1 MMKQDESV
9 LKTLEKKTTQEIR
22 QSPRLHKTKTKKSMK
37 QEKSVFKTPEKKT
50 TQEIR
55 QSPRL
60 KMIEYKKSVTPI
72 KVEDSLVKKES
83 DEKITDITP
92 ELVHDLLGIP
102 LGGKDIYNTDQ
113 CEGKELMDWKQQYNF
128 KAMRPSDVE
137 EKIKES
143 SDSGIIF
150 RTNFVLL
157 FVNTICEQNKPG
169 TCKTTVLPHLLGK
182 TPMREIDWCGFITN
196 CLKMSKTKRDETDR
210 GNYYCGSLLVLLLAY
225 LEFMRNDKNEKRQI
239 HALHFWDYE
248 MMVKR
253 EKAELKSGDFGT
265 LEWNDDVIENDE
277 ESDTDE
283 NEDMKLD
290 ELVFKA
296 KNDYKKL
303 VNDKMKFGK
312 LIEFST
318 TKFTESDE
326 LKDMKKVFEQ
336 EFIYKTQNEDD
347 AKGDRD
353 EDEKKSEENLNEHEI
368 KNQTIMVTPGN
379 LYNDP
384 IVHEIADSIQCILN
398 FENYDDFEN
407 VKSFREQKI
416 DDKKKKKNTRK
427 SSMPSFSLG
436 LGLGLTQEFHE
447 GDESSEDEHM
457 KKEIK
462 DEKLDEGESYDS
474 EETECD
480 NNILGIEDDEDKKR
494 ERQFIFDKNIPF
506 NQRFDKFESN
516 IKDAM
521 KKDKELLPFEKVH
534 LVFLP
539 VHQKNHFYIICI
551 NLEEPAVDV
560 IDNRNSVAKFSRAYR
575 DAPNE
580 LVLDEGQ
587 SQISFNFGGC

>member
-1 MMKQDESV
+1 MKQDESV

-22 QSPRLHKTKTKKSMK
+22 QSPRLQKTKTKKSMK
-37 QEKSVFKTPEKKT
+37 QDKSIFKTPEKKT

-60 KMIEYKKSVTPI
+60 KMIKYKKFVAPI
-72 KVEDSLVKKES
+72 KVDDSLVKKEF
-83 DEKITDITP
+83 DEKVTDMKIHLPNAKIDITP

-137 EKIKES
+137 ERIKES
-143 SDSGIIF
+143 LDSGIIF
-150 RTNFVLL
+150 RTNFLLL

-169 TCKTTVLPHLLGK
+169 TCMTTVLPHLLGK

-196 CLKMSKTKRDETDR
+196 CLKMSKMTWDETDR
-210 GNYYCGSLLVLLLAY
+210 GNYYCGPLLVFL
-225 LEFMRNDKNEKRQI
+225 
-239 HALHFWDYE
+239 
-248 MMVKR
+248 
-253 EKAELKSGDFGT
+253 SGDFGT

-296 KNDYKKL
+296 KNNYKKL
-303 VNDKMKFGK
+303 VNDKMKFEK

-347 AKGDRD
+347 AKSDRN
-353 EDEKKSEENLNEHEI
+353 EDEEKSDENLNEHEI
-368 KNQTIMVTPGN
+368 KNQPIM
-379 LYNDP
+379 
-384 IVHEIADSIQCILN
+384 
-398 FENYDDFEN
+398 
-407 VKSFREQKI
+407 
-416 DDKKKKKNTRK
+416 
-427 SSMPSFSLG
+427 
-436 LGLGLTQEFHE
+436 E

-494 ERQFIFDKNIPF
+494 EVGKRLKKPSLKLSSPYNKKEVCASKFVDPDEVKVSDIIFSRIGNSSEKVFQTKRGYVLGRGMIETIQPGLWVHTHVIDAWTNILNYEEKLKSNSTVNRYFFDTSMVRQFIFDKNIPF
-506 NQRFDKFESN
+506 NERSDKFESN
-516 IKDAM
+516 IKDAL
-521 KKDKELLPFEKVH
+521 KKDKELL
-534 LVFLP
+534 
-539 VHQKNHFYIICI
+539 
-551 NLEEPAVDV
+551 
-560 IDNRNSVAKFSRAYR
+560 
-575 DAPNE
+575 
-580 LVLDEGQ
+580 
-587 SQISFNFGGC
+587 

>member
-1 MMKQDESV
+1 MGLGSLLRIATNGISGKLARFVVNSFNPSDMKIH
-9 LKTLEKKTTQEIR
+9 L
-22 QSPRLHKTKTKKSMK
+22 PNA
-37 QEKSVFKTPEKKT
+37 
-50 TQEIR
+50 
-55 QSPRL
+55 
-60 KMIEYKKSVTPI
+60 
-72 KVEDSLVKKES
+72 
-83 DEKITDITP
+83 KIDITP

-196 CLKMSKTKRDETDR
+196 CLKMSKTTWDETDR
-210 GNYYCGSLLVLLLAY
+210 GNYYCGPLLVLLLAY

-265 LEWNDDVIENDE
+265 SEWNDDVIENDE

-290 ELVFKA
+290 VCA
-296 KNDYKKL
+296 S
-303 VNDKMKFGK
+303 KFVDPDEVK
-312 LIEFST
+312 VSDRIFSRIGNSS
-318 TKFTESDE
+318 E
-326 LKDMKKVFEQ
+326 KVF
-336 EFIYKTQNEDD
+336 QNKRWYVLGRGMIETMQAGLWVHAHVID
-347 AKGDRD
+347 AWTD
-353 EDEKKSEENLNEHEI
+353 
-368 KNQTIMVTPGN
+368 
-379 LYNDP
+379 
-384 IVHEIADSIQCILN
+384 ILN
-398 FENYDDFEN
+398 YE
-407 VKSFREQKI
+407 
-416 DDKKKKKNTRK
+416 
-427 SSMPSFSLG
+427 
-436 LGLGLTQEFHE
+436 
-447 GDESSEDEHM
+447 
-457 KKEIK
+457 
-462 DEKLDEGESYDS
+462 EKLKSNSTMNRYFFDTS
-474 EETECD
+474 
-480 NNILGIEDDEDKKR
+480 IV
-494 ERQFIFDKNIPF
+494 FIFDKNIPF

-521 KKDKELLPFEKVH
+521 KKDKELLTFEKVH

-560 IDNRNSVAKFSRAYR
+560 IDNRNSVVEFSRAYR

>member
-83 DEKITDITP
+83 DEKITEQRKAVREMGLGSLLRIATNGISGKLARFVVNSFNPSDMKIHLPNAKIDITP
-92 ELVHDLLGIP
+92 EL
-102 LGGKDIYNTDQ
+102 
-113 CEGKELMDWKQQYNF
+113 
-128 KAMRPSDVE
+128 
-137 EKIKES
+137 
-143 SDSGIIF
+143 
-150 RTNFVLL
+150 
-157 FVNTICEQNKPG
+157 NKPG

-196 CLKMSKTKRDETDR
+196 CLKMSKTTWDETDR
-210 GNYYCGSLLVLLLAY
+210 GNYYCGPLLVLLLAY

-248 MMVKR
+248 MMMKR

-296 KNDYKKL
+296 KKDYKKL
-303 VNDKMKFGK
+303 VNDKMKFGM

-368 KNQTIMVTPGN
+368 KNQTIM
-379 LYNDP
+379 
-384 IVHEIADSIQCILN
+384 
-398 FENYDDFEN
+398 
-407 VKSFREQKI
+407 
-416 DDKKKKKNTRK
+416 
-427 SSMPSFSLG
+427 
-436 LGLGLTQEFHE
+436 E

-480 NNILGIEDDEDKKR
+480 NNILGIEDDEDKKKENEKVFQTKR
-494 ERQFIFDKNIPF
+494 GYVLGRGMIETMQARLWVHAHVIDAWTDILNYEEKLKSNSTLNRYFFDTSIVRQFIFDKNIPF

-521 KKDKELLPFEKVH
+521 KKDKELLTFEKVH

-539 VHQKNHFYIICI
+539 VLQKNHFYIICI
-551 NLEEPAVDV
+551 NLEEPTVDV
-560 IDNRNSVAKFSRAYR
+560 IDNRNSVAKFSRACR

>member
-1 MMKQDESV
+1 MSPKKFYDFFKSLNKEQKKAVREMGLGSLLRIATNGISGKLARFVVNSFNPLDMKIH
-9 LKTLEKKTTQEIR
+9 L
-22 QSPRLHKTKTKKSMK
+22 PNA
-37 QEKSVFKTPEKKT
+37 
-50 TQEIR
+50 
-55 QSPRL
+55 
-60 KMIEYKKSVTPI
+60 
-72 KVEDSLVKKES
+72 
-83 DEKITDITP
+83 KIDITP
-92 ELVHDLLGIP
+92 ELVHDLLRIP
-102 LGGKDIYNTDQ
+102 LGGKDIYNIDQ

-128 KAMRPSDVE
+128 KAMRPSD
-137 EKIKES
+137 
-143 SDSGIIF
+143 
-150 RTNFVLL
+150 
-157 FVNTICEQNKPG
+157 NKPG

-196 CLKMSKTKRDETDR
+196 CLKMSKMTWDETDR
-210 GNYYCGSLLVLLLAY
+210 GNYYCGPLLVLLLAY
-225 LEFMRNDKNEKRQI
+225 LEFMKNDENEKRQI

-296 KNDYKKL
+296 KKNYKKL
-303 VNDKMKFGK
+303 VNDKLKFGK

-336 EFIYKTQNEDD
+336 EFIYKTQNED
-347 AKGDRD
+347 
-353 EDEKKSEENLNEHEI
+353 EEKSDENLNEHEI
-368 KNQTIMVTPGN
+368 KNQPIMVTPGN

-398 FENYDDFEN
+398 FDDYDDFEN
-407 VKSFREQKI
+407 
-416 DDKKKKKNTRK
+416 D
-427 SSMPSFSLG
+427 
-436 LGLGLTQEFHE
+436 
-447 GDESSEDEHM
+447 GDESSEDQHM

-462 DEKLDEGESYDS
+462 NEKLDEGESYDS

-494 ERQFIFDKNIPF
+494 EVGKRLKKPSLKLSSPYNKKETKRGYVLGRGMIETMQAGLWVHAHVIDAWTDILNYKEKLKSNSTVNRYFFDT
-506 NQRFDKFESN
+506 S
-516 IKDAM
+516 M
-521 KKDKELLPFEKVH
+521 V
-534 LVFLP
+534 VFFP

-551 NLEEPAVDV
+551 NLEELAVDV
-560 IDNRNSVAKFSRAYR
+560 IDNRNSVAKFPRAYR

-587 SQISFNFGGC
+587 SQINFNFGGC